1 MRNLRFNISL
11 YVIIPLIS
19 MGAVTLAVIVTYQI
33 TAYYLRKGQ
42 PPFWPAAFWGMVML
56 ALAGGISFLIARII
70 IGPLERFVQKAETLG
85 VVRENKGKKDPLTDD
100 MTRFTSVFDQVTEL
114 LSRVEAQK
122 LFPLIAGSS
131 RGIRGVLN
139 RIIKVAPT
147 DSTVLVLGET
157 GTGKELVA
165 KSIYEHSR
173 RKNKP
178 FITLNCA
185 AIPAGLLESE
195 LFGHEK
201 GAFTDAGAR
210 KTGRFELADQGTI
223 FLDEIGDMPLD
234 TQAKL
239 LRVLEN
245 RYIERVG
252 GSKQIRVDVRIIAAT
267 NRNLEEMVKQNRF
280 RRDLFYRL
288 NVFSIII
295 PPLRERKEDIPV
307 IADHFIKKLL
317 KSVEIAPESMNIFS
331 SYNWP
336 GNVRELQNVI
346 ESASITAGDM
356 IEPAQILPLI
366 AKDTQEANFIIAGDA
381 LGSSGHNIDQRIRE
395 YEKGI
400 IIAALDRAGGV
411 QIRAAKMLGIKERS
425 LWHRIKKYGIDV
437 NSFKGGDPETT

>member
-1 MRNLRFNISL
+1 MKNFRFNISL

-19 MGAVTLAVIVTYQI
+19 MGAVTLAVIVTYEI
-33 TAYYLRKGQ
+33 TAYYLRKGLN
-42 PPFWPAAFWGMVML
+42 PFWPAAFWGMVML
-56 ALAGGISFLIARII
+56 VFTGGISFLIAKII

-85 VVRENKGKKDPLTDD
+85 VVQENTGKKEPLKDD
-100 MTRFTSVFDQVTEL
+100 MGRFTAVFDQVTEL

-122 LFPLIAGSS
+122 LFPMIAGSS
-131 RGIRGVLN
+131 RGIRGILN

-147 DSTVLVLGET
+147 DSTVLILGET

-165 KSIYEHSR
+165 NSIYKHSR
-173 RKNKP
+173 RKDKP
-178 FITLNCA
+178 FVTINCA

-201 GAFTDAGAR
+201 GAFTDAGA
-210 KTGRFELADQGTI
+210 KKIGRFELADQGTI

-252 GSKQIRVDVRIIAAT
+252 GSKQIKVDVRIIAAT
-267 NRNLEEMVKQNRF
+267 NRNLEEAVKKDRF

-288 NVFSIII
+288 NVFSIVI
-295 PPLRERKEDIPV
+295 PPLRERKEDIPA
-307 IADHFIKKLL
+307 IADHFIKKLG
-317 KSVEIAPESMNIFS
+317 KGIEIAPESMNILS
-331 SYNWP
+331 AYHWP
-336 GNVRELQNVI
+336 GNVRELQNII
-346 ESASITAGDM
+346 ESASITAKDT
-356 IEPAQILPLI
+356 IEPAQLLSLI
-366 AKDTQEANFIIAGDA
+366 AKDPQEAGSIFAGDESDN
-381 LGSSGHNIDQRIRE
+381 SSRNIDQRIQE

-400 IIAALDRAGGV
+400 IIAALNRAGGV

-437 NSFKGGDPETT
+437 NSFKFDAG

>member
-1 MRNLRFNISL
+1 MRNFRFNISL

-19 MGAVTLAVIVTYQI
+19 IGAVALAVIITYEI

-42 PPFWPAAFWGMVML
+42 PPFWPMAFWSMVML
-56 ALAGGISFLIARII
+56 VFAGGISFLIARII
-70 IGPLERFVQKAETLG
+70 IDPLERFVQKAENLG
-85 VVRENKGKKDPLTDD
+85 VVQKNTGIKESIKDD
-100 MTRFTSVFDQVTEL
+100 MGRFTHVFDQVTEL
-114 LSRVEAQK
+114 LSGVEARK
-122 LFPLIAGSS
+122 LFPLISGSS

-139 RIIKVAPT
+139 LIIKVAPT

-165 KSIYEHSR
+165 RSIYKHSR
-173 RKNKP
+173 RKDKP
-178 FITLNCA
+178 FVTINCA

-210 KTGRFELADQGTI
+210 KTGRFELADKGTI

-252 GSKQIRVDVRIIAAT
+252 GSKQIKVDVRIIAAT
-267 NRNLEEMVKQNRF
+267 NRNLEEAVKKDRF

-288 NVFSIII
+288 NVFSIVI
-295 PPLRERKEDIPV
+295 PPLRKRKEDIPA
-307 IADHFIKKLL
+307 IADHFIKKLG
-317 KSVEIAPESMNIFS
+317 KGVDIAPESMNILS
-331 SYNWP
+331 AYHWP
-336 GNVRELQNVI
+336 GNVRELQNII
-346 ESASITAGDM
+346 ESASITAKDT
-356 IEPAQILPLI
+356 IEPAQLLSLI
-366 AKDTQEANFIIAGDA
+366 AKDPQEAGSIVVGDE
-381 LGSSGHNIDQRIRE
+381 SDNSGRNIDQRIQE

-400 IIAALDRAGGV
+400 IIAALNRAGGV

-425 LWHRIKKYGIDV
+425 LWHRIKKYGIDA
-437 NSFKGGDPETT
+437 NSFKVNAG

>member
-11 YVIIPLIS
+11 YLIIPLIAS
-19 MGAVTLAVIVTYQI
+19 GTVALAMIITYEI
-33 TAYYLRKGQ
+33 TASCLRKGQ
-42 PPFWPAAFWGMVML
+42 DPFWPAAFWGIIML
-56 ALAGGISFLIARII
+56 LLAGGIGFLIVRII
-70 IGPLERFVQKAETLG
+70 IGPLERFVRKAETLG
-85 VVRENKGKKDPLTDD
+85 VVREKRGEKDAADD
-100 MTRFTSVFDQVTEL
+100 MTRFTYVFDQVTEL
-114 LSRVEAQK
+114 LSGVEARK
-122 LFPLIAGSS
+122 LFPLIAGGS
-131 RGIRGVLN
+131 REIRGVLN

-147 DSTVLVLGET
+147 DSTVLILGET

-165 KSIYEHSR
+165 RSIYEHSR

-185 AIPAGLLESE
+185 AIPAGLIESE

-201 GAFTDAGAR
+201 GAFTDAGAK

-223 FLDEIGDMPLD
+223 FLDEIGAMPLE

-267 NRNLEEMVKQNRF
+267 NRNLEEMVKQKKF

-307 IADHFIKKLL
+307 IADHFIKKLS
-317 KSVEIAPESMNIFS
+317 KSVKIAPESMNILS

-346 ESASITAGDM
+346 ESASITAEERID
-356 IEPAQILPLI
+356 PAHILSLI
-366 AKDTQEANFIIAGDA
+366 ARDPREANFINASDN
-381 LGSSGHNIDQRIRE
+381 SGHNIDQRIRE

-400 IIAALDRAGGV
+400 IIAALERAGGV
-411 QIRAAKMLGIKERS
+411 QVRAARMLGIKERS

-437 NSFKGGDPETT
+437 SSFKGGDPETT

>member
-1 MRNLRFNISL
+1 MKNFRFNISL

-19 MGAVTLAVIVTYQI
+19 MGAVTFAVIITYEI
-33 TAYYLRKGQ
+33 TAYYLRKGLN
-42 PPFWPAAFWGMVML
+42 PFWPAAFWGMVML
-56 ALAGGISFLIARII
+56 VFTGCISFLIAKTI

-252 GSKQIRVDVRIIAAT
+252 GSQQIRVDVRIIAAT

-295 PPLRERKEDIPV
+295 PPLRERKEDIPA
-307 IADHFIKKLL
+307 IADHYQPVYGNALSFGKGNDLF
-317 KSVEIAPESMNIFS
+317 EPEVFGLHGQSPS
-331 SYNWP
+331 
-336 GNVRELQNVI
+336 
-346 ESASITAGDM
+346 
-356 IEPAQILPLI
+356 
-366 AKDTQEANFIIAGDA
+366 K
-381 LGSSGHNIDQRIRE
+381 
-395 YEKGI
+395 
-400 IIAALDRAGGV
+400 
-411 QIRAAKMLGIKERS
+411 
-425 LWHRIKKYGIDV
+425 
-437 NSFKGGDPETT
+437 